1 MRTAAVCLFA
11 LCIGLTASSYATDL
25 DNNGIAGDEVAID
38 PGLFEGDTDRTD
50 TVIFPTSQ
58 DTWEIYY
65 YPYWWH
71 VGDTVHG
78 DHDVS
83 LTSVNHADVEFYLVY
98 NSLVPDCGFVDLEF
112 QIDGTVVGTLTVWP
126 EDNMGPV
133 NASFDFADMTPP
145 FELRYHETNLVAPGC
160 GSISLDE
167 SGMNTVTFSGGPS
180 PAEPPSWAAIKALFR

>member
-1 MRTAAVCLFA
+1 MCFA
-11 LCIGLTASSYATDL
+11 TSTLSHGKGREYAHCSSLSLRALHRFD
-25 DNNGIAGDEVAID
+25 GIDVRD
-38 PGLFEGDTDRTD
+38 RHTDRTD